1 MPVVAD
7 IGSRSAASVL
17 PDEPDATTAR
27 QGVAG
32 DGQRGQTARRPA
44 SSLLGKADLVHQLRR
59 HPLARALRVDKLTL
73 AALEATITG
82 PPTPTEQAL
91 RQDPKTLLARA
102 ERLAQ
107 ELSGAGIAARAQ
119 RTEATV
125 GGGGAPGKVLP
136 SAAVTLPERY
146 ARPLRTGRPPVL
158 PRVEQGRCVLDLA
171 ALPADSDGARDALCG
186 GPQMHVI
193 ATAGHVDH
201 GSPPD
206 PQLTGME
213 PDRWRKKAPR

>member
-1 MPVVAD
+1 PD
-7 IGSRSAASVL
+7 TPLFPTRRSS
-17 PDEPDATTAR
+17 
-27 QGVAG
+27 
-32 DGQRGQTARRPA
+32 
-44 SSLLGKADLVHQLRR
+44 DL
-59 HPLARALRVDKLTL
+59 
-73 AALEATITG
+73 
-82 PPTPTEQAL
+82 
-91 RQDPKTLLARA
+91 TLLARA

-171 ALPADSDGARDALCG
+171 ALPADSDEVLRRAVLEAREC
-186 GPQMHVI
+186 M
-193 ATAGHVDH
+193 
-201 GSPPD
+201 S
-206 PQLTGME
+206 
-213 PDRWRKKAPR
+213 